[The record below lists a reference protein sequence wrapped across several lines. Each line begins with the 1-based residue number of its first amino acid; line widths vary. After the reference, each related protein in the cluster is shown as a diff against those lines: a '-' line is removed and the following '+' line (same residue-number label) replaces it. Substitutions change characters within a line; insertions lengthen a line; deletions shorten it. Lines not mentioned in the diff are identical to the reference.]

1 MTTALN
7 REEITARYLAA
18 CRAELQAL
26 KPGNVHRHSAGH
38 GMSVET
44 FERAAAAS
52 APAIA
57 DPALKVGERILAATE
72 ASFAATSL
80 NTNLG
85 IVLLCAPLAKAAA
98 ECEFGVGLRRRLD
111 AILARLDED
120 DADKAFAAIRL
131 ANPAGLGK
139 VDEGDVSVSGPK
151 MTLIAA
157 MRLAADR
164 DRIANSYI
172 TAFSDIFDFALPFY
186 GEALRVCASSDL
198 AASALHMALLAEF
211 PDSHISRKW
220 GPEKAREIQAEAQKL
235 AAAWAPAEIHKSF
248 SQLMDFD
255 RSLKDRGLNPGT
267 TADFVVATL
276 FAHGLSKRT

>member
-186 GEALRVCASSDL
+186 GEALRLALGGPIAVGEKVTLISQEDCGPSDAGQL
-198 AASALHMALLAEF
+198 LVAEKSAVAETLLT
-211 PDSHISRKW
+211 IIGIW
-220 GPEKAREIQAEAQKL
+220 
-235 AAAWAPAEIHKSF
+235 
-248 SQLMDFD
+248 
-255 RSLKDRGLNPGT
+255 RSLLVSVTVCGAL
-267 TADFVVATL
+267 VVPTVTSPKL
-276 FAHGLSKRT
+276 T